1 MTKRLCAVIICV
13 ILAGCASHSATQ
25 DTHQANANAGCV
37 GNVYLEKY
45 GCSIDRIQQAA
56 EKGDPDA
63 QYALG
68 YMYFYGIGTIKDE
81 QTAKLWI
88 QRAAAQGQ
96 PLAQKAAAMMSSGAH
111 TAAVNQPATLVTQ
124 NHINDS
130 MTPKDRS
137 ATDPRLAAQAK
148 PNAVPNVA
156 VASSSSSLPAQ
167 VQPEA
172 VVNTS
177 SMSSDE
183 SALLAASQAHYTLQL
198 LAGRDLTAI
207 KLFVRDHHL
216 GAQARVYQS
225 TYQNAP
231 WYVVV
236 YGDYNTPLQARQR
249 ILQLSQ
255 SLQAMH
261 PWVKSYQAVQ
271 SEIKQAHAS

>member
-1 MTKRLCAVIICV
+1 M
-13 ILAGCASHSATQ
+13 
-25 DTHQANANAGCV
+25 
-37 GNVYLEKY
+37 
-45 GCSIDRIQQAA
+45 
-56 EKGDPDA
+56 
-63 QYALG
+63 
-68 YMYFYGIGTIKDE
+68 
-81 QTAKLWI
+81 
-88 QRAAAQGQ
+88 
-96 PLAQKAAAMMSSGAH
+96 
-111 TAAVNQPATLVTQ
+111 
-124 NHINDS
+124 
-130 MTPKDRS
+130 
-137 ATDPRLAAQAK
+137 
-148 PNAVPNVA
+148 
-156 VASSSSSLPAQ
+156 
-167 VQPEA
+167 
-172 VVNTS
+172 NTS